1 MEITQVKENKKK
13 YIELLLLADEQE
25 SMVDKYLGRGEMF
38 ALNDN
43 GVKAVS
49 VVTDEG
55 NGVFEIKNIATEP
68 ASQGKGYGKHLI
80 NFICDHYRG
89 RGRTMIVGTGD
100 SPLTVPFYTRCGFTE
115 YRRVPNFF
123 TDNYDHP
130 IFECGKQLVD
140 MVYLKREL

>member
-1 MEITQVKENKKK
+1 MDITQVKENKKK

-38 ALNDN
+38 ALDDD
-43 GVKAVS
+43 GVKAIS

-100 SPLTVPFYTRCGFTE
+100 SPLTDTCR
-115 YRRVPNFF
+115 
-123 TDNYDHP
+123 
-130 IFECGKQLVD
+130 
-140 MVYLKREL
+140 